1 MNFMNLEKMITKQEF
16 EERLNNTKVIDDLE
30 EDIEYKLPVLQ
41 YYLKN
46 YINFTIQANDSIINL
61 SEIPIIRS
69 NKEGEWQLINQAFFK
84 IKQRFLNNIN

>member
-1 MNFMNLEKMITKQEF
+1 MITKKEF

-46 YINFTIQANDSIINL
+46 YINFTIQNNDSIINL

-69 NKEGEWQLINQAFFK
+69 NKEGEWQLIDQAFYK
-84 IKQRFLNNIN
+84 IKQRFTNN

>member
-1 MNFMNLEKMITKQEF
+1 MITKKEF

-46 YINFTIQANDSIINL
+46 YINFTIQNNDSIINL
-61 SEIPIIRS
+61 NEIPIIRS
-69 NKEGEWQLINQAFFK
+69 NKEGEWQLIDQAFYK
-84 IKQRFLNNIN
+84 IKQRFTNN

>member
-1 MNFMNLEKMITKQEF
+1 MITKQEF

-46 YINFTIQANDSIINL
+46 HVNYVMQIDVEIIRL

-69 NKEGEWQLINQAFFK
+69 NKDGEWQLIDQAFHK
-84 IKQRFLNNIN
+84 IKQRFINN

>member
-1 MNFMNLEKMITKQEF
+1 MISKQEF

-30 EDIEYKLPVLQ
+30 KDIEYKLPVLQ

-46 YINFTIQANDSIINL
+46 YINFTIQNNDSIINL

-69 NKEGEWQLINQAFFK
+69 NKEGEWQLIDQAFYK
-84 IKQRFLNNIN
+84 IKQRFTNN